1 MSHHGTDGGGGV
13 DALSVLELLAQ
24 QAPPERF
31 AELLDHARATGL
43 PPDELARLERAV
55 HLATGVGRSLAR
67 REQREAGLDALADT
81 ARDLTLPYDLDGLL
95 RLVVRRARRL
105 LDLDLACVT
114 LRDASG
120 LRVLHSSEGG
130 LTAFDAGRCS
140 GALDSEG
147 LGGLVHASGGPAW
160 TEDYLTDDRFPHLP
174 LVDGVVRDEG
184 LRAVLAVPL
193 RIGDTVLGLLYGAD
207 RRARRFADA
216 ELGLLAPLA
225 DLAAVA
231 TEKAGLLDQTTAEV
245 TELEEDSSRAR
256 TALTR
261 MRYIGEAHSRIMNL
275 VLSGG
280 DLLGVAKAAGDA
292 LDACVVVR
300 DTGGRT
306 LAATGEIP
314 GLDEDAVAKASL
326 DAHAGRRPVRT
337 GGAGAGAGG
346 PVDGPGLPVHGSGLP
361 GRAAAGLPEFGAGP
375 AAHGSGVAESGPGL
389 SDHGAGVPDPSPGV
403 PEYGPGPAAY
413 GPVDGDAERTWVA
426 PVIAGSEDLGVLVVR
441 AATGLTGEDERLLEL
456 AAQSVAF
463 LLLMQRSTAVA
474 EGPVRDELLDDL
486 LAEPQHA
493 PQQIAQRARRLGIDL
508 RKPHVLVVARPEGG
522 EQGRAVVW
530 ASSYAYRMAGL
541 KTVQGGCIV
550 LLLPGVDASAAAK
563 AVSGELAPL
572 LGHPVS
578 VGAAGPGWSPDSV
591 GRLYQEGMRCL
602 DAMSA
607 LGGTGAAASVEDLG
621 FLGLLLSDD
630 HDVDGFVESAIGPVL
645 DYDAERFTDLTRTL
659 EAYFASGGSP
669 TNAAEALH
677 VHPNTVSRRLERIG
691 ELLGPEWQKPGQVLE
706 VQLALR
712 LQRTR
717 EVLARR
723 RVALGDTR
731 QTGPAKDAS

>member
-1 MSHHGTDGGGGV
+1 MSHHGTDGSGSV

-31 AELLDHARATGL
+31 ADLLDRAREAGR
-43 PPDELARLERAV
+43 PAAELAHLERAV
-55 HLATGVGRSLAR
+55 HLATGVAQSLAR
-67 REQREAGLDALADT
+67 RERRGSGLDALADT
-81 ARDLTLPYDLDGLL
+81 ARDLTHPYDLDGLL
-95 RLVVRRARRL
+95 RLIVRRARRL
-105 LDLDLACVT
+105 LDLDLACIT
-114 LRDASG
+114 LRDAHG
-120 LRVLHSSEGG
+120 VRVLHSSEGG
-130 LTAFDAGRCS
+130 LTVLDPADCAI
-140 GALDSEG
+140 ALEREG
-147 LGGLVHASGGPAW
+147 LGGLVHVLGGPAW
-160 TEDYLTDDRFPHLP
+160 TEDYLTDDRFPHVP
-174 LVDGVVRDEG
+174 AVDRLVHDEG

-193 RIGDTVLGLLYGAD
+193 RIGDTVLGLLYGGD
-207 RRARRFADA
+207 RRARRFADG

-231 TEKAGLLDQTTAEV
+231 TEKAGLLDQTRAEV
-245 TELEEDSSRAR
+245 SELEQDSSRAR

-280 DLLGVAKAAGDA
+280 DLLGVAKTAGDA
-292 LDACVVVR
+292 LDACVLVR
-300 DTGGRT
+300 DPGGRT
-306 LAATGEIP
+306 LAATGGFP
-314 GLDEDAVAKASL
+314 ALDEDAVAKASL
-326 DAHAGRRPVRT
+326 DAHAGRRPVRAST
-337 GGAGAGAGG
+337 VRT
-346 PVDGPGLPVHGSGLP
+346 PT
-361 GRAAAGLPEFGAGP
+361 
-375 AAHGSGVAESGPGL
+375 
-389 SDHGAGVPDPSPGV
+389 
-403 PEYGPGPAAY
+403 
-413 GPVDGDAERTWVA
+413 GDADGAAEQTWVA
-426 PVIAGSEDLGVLVVR
+426 PVIAGSEDLGVLVVS
-441 AATGLTGEDERLLEL
+441 AATPLTGEDERLLEL

-563 AVSGELAPL
+563 AVSAELAPL

-591 GRLYQEGMRCL
+591 ARLSQEAMRCL

-607 LGGTGAAASVEDLG
+607 LGGAGAAASVEDLG

-630 HDVDGFVESAIGPVL
+630 HDVDGFIESAIGPVL

-659 EAYFASGGSP
+659 EAYFASGASP

-691 ELLGPEWQKPGQVLE
+691 ELLGTEWQKPGQVLE

-717 EVLARR
+717 DVLAHRR
-723 RVALGDTR
+723 AALATDPRAPRGEE
-731 QTGPAKDAS
+731 

>member
-1 MSHHGTDGGGGV
+1 MAQHGTGGSGSV

-31 AELLDHARATGL
+31 AELLDRAREAGR
-43 PPDELARLERAV
+43 PPAELAPLERAV
-55 HLATGVGRSLAR
+55 HLATGVAHSLAR
-67 REQREAGLDALADT
+67 REQRADAIDALADT
-81 ARDLTLPYDLDGLL
+81 ARELTHPYDLDGLL

-114 LRDASG
+114 LRDG
-120 LRVLHSSEGG
+120 HGVRLLHSSEGG
-130 LTAFDAGRCS
+130 LTGQGLDPVGCPA
-140 GALDSEG
+140 ALEREG
-147 LGGLVHASGGPAW
+147 LGGLVHALGGPAW

-174 LVDGVVRDEG
+174 AVDRVVRDEG

-193 RIGDTVLGLLYGAD
+193 RIGDTVLGLLYGGD
-207 RRARRFADA
+207 RRARRFADG
-216 ELGLLAPLA
+216 ELALLAPLA

-231 TEKAGLLDQTTAEV
+231 TEKAGLLDQTRAEV
-245 TELEEDSSRAR
+245 TELELDSSRAR

-261 MRYIGEAHSRIMNL
+261 MRYISAAHGRMMNL

-292 LDACVVVR
+292 LDALVLVR
-300 DTGGRT
+300 DPGGRT
-306 LAATGEIP
+306 LAATGEP
-314 GLDEDAVAKASL
+314 VDLDEDAVAKASL
-326 DAHAGRRPVRT
+326 DAHAGGRPVRT
-337 GGAGAGAGG
+337 
-346 PVDGPGLPVHGSGLP
+346 P
-361 GRAAAGLPEFGAGP
+361 AGP
-375 AAHGSGVAESGPGL
+375 DADPG
-389 SDHGAGVPDPSPGV
+389 ADPG
-403 PEYGPGPAAY
+403 GGQ
-413 GPVDGDAERTWVA
+413 TWVA
-426 PVIAGSEDLGVLVVR
+426 PVVAGSEDLGVLVVT
-441 AATGLTGEDERLLEL
+441 AATPLTGEDERLLEL
-456 AAQSVAF
+456 AAQSVAL

-530 ASSYAYRMAGL
+530 ASSYAYRMGGL

-550 LLLPGVDASAAAK
+550 LLLPGVDASAAAR
-563 AVSGELAPL
+563 AVSAELAPL

-591 GRLYQEGMRCL
+591 ARLAQEAMRCL

-607 LGGTGAAASVEDLG
+607 LGGAGAAASVEDLG

-630 HDVDGFVESAIGPVL
+630 HDVDGFIESAIGPVL

-691 ELLGPEWQKPGQVLE
+691 ELLGAEWQKPGQVLE

-717 EVLARR
+717 DVLARR
-723 RVALGDTR
+723 RAALPTDPRAARGEE
-731 QTGPAKDAS
+731 

>member
-1 MSHHGTDGGGGV
+1 MSDHGTDGGGGV

-24 QAPPERF
+24 QAPTERF
-31 AELLDHARATGL
+31 AELLDEARVTG
-43 PPDELARLERAV
+43 PPPAELARLERAV
-55 HLATGVGRSLAR
+55 HLATGIGRSFAR
-67 REQREAGLDALADT
+67 REQREAGLDVLADT
-81 ARDLTLPYDLDGLL
+81 ARDLTFPYDLDGLL

-105 LDLDLACVT
+105 LDLDVACVT
-114 LRDASG
+114 LRDARG
-120 LRVLHSSEGG
+120 VRVLHSAEGG
-130 LTAFDAGRCS
+130 LTAFDAAACS
-140 GALDSEG
+140 GALDTEG
-147 LGGLVHASGGPAW
+147 IGGLVHATGGPAW
-160 TEDYLTDDRFPHLP
+160 TDDYLTDDRFPHLAP
-174 LVDGVVRDEG
+174 VDELVRTEG
-184 LRAVLAVPL
+184 LRSVLAVPL

-207 RRARRFADA
+207 RRARRFADG
-216 ELGLLAPLA
+216 ELGLLVPLA

-231 TEKAGLLDQTTAEV
+231 TEKAGLLAQTTAEV

-261 MRYIGEAHSRIMNL
+261 MRYIGEAHRRIMNL

-292 LDACVVVR
+292 LDACVLVR

-306 LAATGEIP
+306 LAATGEIT

-326 DAHAGRRPVRT
+326 DAHAGRRPVR
-337 GGAGAGAGG
+337 A
-346 PVDGPGLPVHGSGLP
+346 DESG
-361 GRAAAGLPEFGAGP
+361 
-375 AAHGSGVAESGPGL
+375 GSGVDDGAEQ
-389 SDHGAGVPDPSPGV
+389 
-403 PEYGPGPAAY
+403 
-413 GPVDGDAERTWVA
+413 TWVA

-441 AATGLTGEDERLLEL
+441 ATTGLTGEDERLLEL

-645 DYDAERFTDLTRTL
+645 DYDAERFTDLTHTL

-723 RVALGDTR
+723 RAALGETR
-731 QTGPAKDAS
+731 QTGPGKDAP

>member
-1 MSHHGTDGGGGV
+1 MSHHGADGSGGA
-13 DALSVLELLAQ
+13 DALAVLELLAQ
-24 QAPPERF
+24 QAPQERF
-31 AELLDHARATGL
+31 AELLDKARADDL
-43 PPDELARLERAV
+43 PEPELARLERAV
-55 HLATGVGRSLAR
+55 HLASGVRHSQAR

-95 RLVVRRARRL
+95 RSIARRARRL
-105 LDLDLACVT
+105 LDLDLTCVT
-114 LRDASG
+114 LRG
-120 LRVLHSSEGG
+120 THGVRVVHG
-130 LTAFDAGRCS
+130 AD
-140 GALDSEG
+140 GALAVTGPVDCPGAFEEDG
-147 LGGLVHASGGPAW
+147 LGGLVHILGAPVW
-160 TEDYLTDDRFPHLP
+160 TEDYLADERFAHTPA
-174 LVDGVVRDEG
+174 VDAVIRDEG
-184 LRAVLAVPL
+184 LRAVVVVPL
-193 RIGDTVLGLLYGAD
+193 RAGDTVLGLLYGAD
-207 RRARRFADA
+207 RRARRYTAG
-216 ELGLLAPLA
+216 ELGLLTSLA

-231 TEKAGLLDQTTAEV
+231 TEKAGLLDQTRAEV
-245 TELEEDSSRAR
+245 TELERDSSRAR
-256 TALTR
+256 TTLTR
-261 MRYIGEAHSRIMNL
+261 MRYIGEAHRRIMNL
-275 VLSGG
+275 ILAGG
-280 DLLGVAKAAGDA
+280 DLSNVAKAAGDA
-292 LDACVVVR
+292 LDACVLIR
-300 DTGGRT
+300 DPGGRT
-306 LAATGEIP
+306 LASTGEIT
-314 GLDEDAVAKASL
+314 GLDEEAVAKASL
-326 DAHAGRRPVRT
+326 DAHAGRRPVLTEDGGDSAQT
-337 GGAGAGAGG
+337 GGAE
-346 PVDGPGLPVHGSGLP
+346 
-361 GRAAAGLPEFGAGP
+361 GRAAKGRGAERGDGERR
-375 AAHGSGVAESGPGL
+375 AAEGRH
-389 SDHGAGVPDPSPGV
+389 
-403 PEYGPGPAAY
+403 
-413 GPVDGDAERTWVA
+413 VDGYPDDRRTWVA

-441 AATGLTGEDERLLEL
+441 AATPLTGEDERLLEL

-463 LLLMQRSTAVA
+463 LLLIQRSTAVA

-578 VGAAGPGWSPDSV
+578 VGAAGPGWSPDSTV
-591 GRLYQEGMRCL
+591 RLYQEAMRCL

-607 LGGTGAAASVEDLG
+607 LGGTGAAASVDDLG

-630 HDVDGFVESAIGPVL
+630 HDVDGFIESAIGPVL

-717 EVLARR
+717 DVLTRR
-723 RVALGDTR
+723 RAALGDPRPSAPSASTAPS
-731 QTGPAKDAS
+731 PAAPSGDRPGA

>member
-1 MSHHGTDGGGGV
+1 MTDHGTDGGGSV

-24 QAPPERF
+24 QAPPERLADLLDRAREAGRPA
-31 AELLDHARATGL
+31 AELAH
-43 PPDELARLERAV
+43 LERAV
-55 HLATGVGRSLAR
+55 HLATGVAQSLAR
-67 REQREAGLDALADT
+67 REQRGLALDALADT
-81 ARDLTLPYDLDGLL
+81 ARDLTHPYDLDGLL
-95 RLVVRRARRL
+95 RLIVRRARRL

-114 LRDASG
+114 LRDAHG
-120 LRVLHSSEGG
+120 TRVLHSSEGG
-130 LTAFDAGRCS
+130 LTVLDPAGCTA
-140 GALDSEG
+140 ALEREG
-147 LGGLVHASGGPAW
+147 LGGLVHVLGGPAW
-160 TEDYLTDDRFPHLP
+160 TEDYLTDDRFPHVP
-174 LVDGVVRDEG
+174 AVDRLVRDEG

-193 RIGDTVLGLLYGAD
+193 RIGDTVLGLLYGGD
-207 RRARRFADA
+207 RRARRFADG

-231 TEKAGLLDQTTAEV
+231 TEKAGLLDQTRAEV
-245 TELEEDSSRAR
+245 TELEQDSSRAR

-261 MRYIGEAHSRIMNL
+261 MRYIGEAHGRIMNL

-280 DLLGVAKAAGDA
+280 DLLGVAKTAGDA
-292 LDACVVVR
+292 LDACVLVR
-300 DTGGRT
+300 DPGGRT
-306 LAATGEIP
+306 LAATGEAP
-314 GLDEDAVAKASL
+314 AFDEDAVAKASL
-326 DAHAGRRPVRT
+326 DAHAGRRPVRAPA
-337 GGAGAGAGG
+337 GDDSPEAGA
-346 PVDGPGLPVHGSGLP
+346 
-361 GRAAAGLPEFGAGP
+361 
-375 AAHGSGVAESGPGL
+375 AEQ
-389 SDHGAGVPDPSPGV
+389 
-403 PEYGPGPAAY
+403 
-413 GPVDGDAERTWVA
+413 TWVA
-426 PVIAGSEDLGVLVVR
+426 PVIAGSEDLGVLVVS
-441 AATGLTGEDERLLEL
+441 AATPLTGEDERLLEL

-563 AVSGELAPL
+563 AVSAELAPL

-591 GRLYQEGMRCL
+591 ARLAQEAMRCL

-607 LGGTGAAASVEDLG
+607 LGGAGAAASVDDLG

-630 HDVDGFVESAIGPVL
+630 HDVDGFIESAIGPVL

-659 EAYFASGGSP
+659 EAYFASGASP

-691 ELLGPEWQKPGQVLE
+691 ELLGTEWQKPGQVLE

-717 EVLARR
+717 DVLARR
-723 RVALGDTR
+723 RAALATD
-731 QTGPAKDAS
+731 PE

>member
-1 MSHHGTDGGGGV
+1 MSNHGADAGGGA
-13 DALSVLELLAQ
+13 DALAVLELLAQ
-24 QAPPERF
+24 QAPQERF
-31 AELLDHARATGL
+31 TELLDKARADDL
-43 PPDELARLERAV
+43 PEERRAELERAV
-55 HLATGVGRSLAR
+55 HLATGVGHALAR
-67 REQREAGLDALADT
+67 REQRDAGLDALSDT

-95 RLVVRRARRL
+95 RVVVRRVKRL
-105 LDLDLACVT
+105 LDLDVAFLT
-114 LRDASG
+114 LRDAHG
-120 LRVLHSSEGG
+120 LRALHASEGD
-130 LTAFDAGRCS
+130 LTAPDPAAGWP
-140 GALDSEG
+140 GVLDEEG
-147 LGGLVHASGGPAW
+147 LGGLAHTLGAPVW
-160 TEDYLTDDRFPHLP
+160 TEDYLADERFTRLP
-174 LVDGVVRDEG
+174 AVDELVRGEG
-184 LRAVLAVPL
+184 LRAFLVVPL
-193 RIGDTVLGLLYGAD
+193 RAGDTCLGLLYGAD
-207 RRARRFADA
+207 RAARRFTSG
-216 ELGLLAPLA
+216 ELGLAASLA

-231 TEKAGLLDQTTAEV
+231 TEKAGLLDQTRAEV
-245 TELEEDSSRAR
+245 TELERDSSRAR
-256 TALTR
+256 TRLTR

-275 VLSGG
+275 ILAGG
-280 DLLGVAKAAGDA
+280 DLGNVAKAAGDA
-292 LDACVVVR
+292 LDACVLIR
-300 DTGGRT
+300 DPGGRT
-306 LAATGEIP
+306 LASTGEIT
-314 GLDEDAVAKASL
+314 GLDDEAVAKASL
-326 DAHAGRRPVRT
+326 DAHAGRRPVLT
-337 GGAGAGAGG
+337 GG
-346 PVDGPGLPVHGSGLP
+346 PPD
-361 GRAAAGLPEFGAGP
+361 P
-375 AAHGSGVAESGPGL
+375 AA
-389 SDHGAGVPDPSPGV
+389 
-403 PEYGPGPAAY
+403 PE
-413 GPVDGDAERTWVA
+413 DGTEADRTWVA

-441 AATGLTGEDERLLEL
+441 AATPLTGEDERLLEL
-456 AAQSVAF
+456 ASQSVAF

-550 LLLPGVDASAAAK
+550 LLLPGLDASAAAK

-591 GRLYQEGMRCL
+591 GRLYQEAMRCL

-607 LGGTGAAASVEDLG
+607 LGGTGAAASVDDLG

-630 HDVDGFVESAIGPVL
+630 HDVDGFIESAIGPVL

-659 EAYFASGGSP
+659 EAYFASGASP

-691 ELLGPEWQKPGQVLE
+691 ELLGAEWQKPGQVLE

-717 EVLARR
+717 DVLARR
-723 RVALGDTR
+723 RADIGDGR
-731 QTGPAKDAS
+731 PPAPPAPSKDAP